1 MWYSCYILS
10 NTHSMSRTTDL
21 LTISIKAPLLRK
33 IRTEA
38 KRQKTGV
45 SALLRDAFLLY
56 MQETPEVYTQQEL
69 KRLLKADE
77 LPVALKRQLDK
88 KLA

>member
-1 MWYSCYILS
+1 
-10 NTHSMSRTTDL
+10 MSRTTDL
-21 LTISIKAPLLRK
+21 LTISIKAPLLKKMRL
-33 IRTEA
+33 EA

-45 SALLRDAFLLY
+45 SALLRDAFLFY
-56 MQETPEVYTQQEL
+56 TQETPEVYTQQEL

-77 LPVALKRQLDK
+77 LPAALKRQLDK